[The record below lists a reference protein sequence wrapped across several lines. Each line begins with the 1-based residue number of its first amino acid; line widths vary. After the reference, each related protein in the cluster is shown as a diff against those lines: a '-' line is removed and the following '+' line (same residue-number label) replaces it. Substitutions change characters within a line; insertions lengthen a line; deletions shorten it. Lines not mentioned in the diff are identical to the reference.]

1 MLLSTT
7 DEGYGVWT
15 DNVWI
20 DYGSDIPYVENAIVT
35 VYGTVK
41 GTKSYETQAGG
52 ETYVPEVKAR
62 YVEAG

>member
-7 DEGYGVWT
+7 DDGYGVWT

-20 DYGSDIPYVENAIVT
+20 DYGSDISYVANDIVT
-35 VYGTVK
+35 VYGTVT
-41 GTKSYETQAGG
+41 GTKSFETQAGG

-62 YVEAG
+62 

>member
-7 DEGYGVWT
+7 DDGYGVWT

-20 DYGSDIPYVENAIVT
+20 DYGSDISYVANDIVT
-35 VYGTVK
+35 VYGTVT

-52 ETYVPEVKAR
+52 ETDVPEVKAR